1 MRTLLALVLGGFV
14 SGLGGPAAADEKD
27 KGKDDHAKKIIGKWE
42 ITKAGGD
49 VGAGSTLDFAKDGK
63 LVLVIKEGNEKRELK
78 GSYKVAKDKL
88 TITLKTGEDES
99 FDQTLTIK
107 KLTADDME
115 LEDVNNMTDVLKK
128 KREA

>member
-1 MRTLLALVLGGFV
+1 MMTLFAVVLGGFGF
-14 SGLGGPAAADEKD
+14 GLCGPAAVADEKD
-27 KGKDDHAKKIIGKWE
+27 KDDHAKKIVGKWE

-49 VGAGSTLDFAKDGK
+49 VGPGSTLEFAKDGK
-63 LVLVIKEGNEKRELK
+63 LVLVIKDGNEKREIK
-78 GSYKVAKDKL
+78 GSYKISKDKL
-88 TITLKTGEDES
+88 TITLKTGDDES

-115 LEDVNNMTDVLKK
+115 LEDMNNGVDVLKK